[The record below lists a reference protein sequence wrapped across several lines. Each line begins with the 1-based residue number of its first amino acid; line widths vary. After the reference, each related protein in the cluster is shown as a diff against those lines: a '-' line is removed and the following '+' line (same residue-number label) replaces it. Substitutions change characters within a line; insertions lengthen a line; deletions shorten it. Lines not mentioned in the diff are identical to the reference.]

1 MLRGRGDFRRPSR
14 DLEAL
19 ASKPLAIRYPVR
31 APRWNSFIKAMRR
44 AHQQTST
51 LLALSATLLA
61 ASCGGSGG
69 GGAATFVA
77 KATTEAADPSFDPVV
92 GGDFAAFLALE
103 ATTGPAGTDIDGDG
117 TPDDKVTMGISLLN
131 GVTTSTNLEADAV
144 YILDGEFFLVVD
156 EITNGVDYSGAGG
169 IADLV
174 LMHWNTEAGIDPV
187 YVDDIERT
195 ASIAAVA
202 TPENLYYVTTVAQGA
217 GTTNLRLLDPLMP
230 TLPVT
235 VGVSGS
241 ALSSCR
247 ILGDREGL
255 LLVTVDEN
263 VDGDTDGDGDGTDSF
278 ALALLDATD
287 VAAELS
293 LTAVT
298 IRGASTPFDAEALD
312 VVGDGIADE
321 GWLVAVLA
329 DEITEDVDLND
340 PSLFAGGWLP
350 IQCSN
355 LADND
360 KTDEVLHYIYFGH
373 PTFATTPVNTGLVGR
388 SRVLVVD
395 GEYVATITPETDAGC
410 DLNGDGLGD
419 LIPRWCAAVDPALG
433 SMGVLPPNA
442 GTLMDALALA
452 PAGGSL
458 GLVKLEGNLVALV
471 SEAND
476 TEDHDSDGLNT
487 HNLLAYI
494 DDLDTDMTWDYDLGT
509 PEGGFTVVGASWLG
523 SDAVIDRIA
532 VGFQESVV
540 DLNLN
545 GGCGAVLKD
554 ADKSDSVAA
563 WIHFETG
570 GLGIP
575 GIGFSVDKFNM
586 GGVFAGGNL
595 FFRMDEADDDTDYNG
610 NGTKTEI
617 ILTRNPVGA
626 AGCAPTAIGTLHNLV
641 KPAIFSDNV
650 RGGVFMTDEDEALVD
665 VNNDGDEDDFVLRW
679 MRFL

>member
-1 MLRGRGDFRRPSR
+1 
-14 DLEAL
+14 
-19 ASKPLAIRYPVR
+19 
-31 APRWNSFIKAMRR
+31 MRR
-44 AHQQTST
+44 ATLQTST

-69 GGAATFVA
+69 GGTSTFVA
-77 KATTEAADPSFDPVV
+77 QATTEAADPSFDPVV
-92 GGDFAAFLALE
+92 VGDFGAFLALE
-103 ATTGPAGTDIDGDG
+103 ATTGAAGTDIDGDG

-144 YILDGEFFLVVD
+144 FIIDGEFFLVVD
-156 EITNGVDYSGAGG
+156 EVTNGVDYSGVGG

-174 LMHWNTEAGIDPV
+174 LMHWNTTDGVDPV
-187 YVDDIERT
+187 YVDDLERT
-195 ASIAAVA
+195 VQLAVVETA
-202 TPENLYYVTTVAQGA
+202 DTLYYVTTVAQGA
-217 GTTNLRLLDPLMP
+217 GTTNLRLLDPAMP

-235 VGVSGS
+235 VGVTGS
-241 ALSSCR
+241 ALTSCR
-247 ILGDREGL
+247 ILGEKEGL

-263 VDGDTDGDGDGTDSF
+263 VDGDTDGDGDGIDSF
-278 ALALLDATD
+278 ALALLDGTD

-298 IRGASTPFDAEALD
+298 VRGASAPFDAEALD
-312 VVGDGIADE
+312 IMGDGTADE
-321 GWLVAVLA
+321 GWLVGVLA
-329 DEITEDVDLND
+329 DEITEDADLND
-340 PSLFAGGWLP
+340 PALFAGGWLP
-350 IQCSN
+350 IICAN
-355 LADND
+355 LADGD

-373 PTFATTPVNTGLVGR
+373 PTFAATPVNTGLVGR
-388 SRVLVVD
+388 SRVLVLD
-395 GEYVATITPETDAGC
+395 GGYVATVSPEIDADC
-410 DLNGDGLGD
+410 DFNGDGLGD

-433 SMGVLPPNA
+433 SMGVLPPTA
-442 GTLMDALALA
+442 GGLMDALVLN

-458 GLVKLEGNLVALV
+458 GMVELEGNLVILV

-494 DDLDTDMTWDYDLGT
+494 DDLDTDMTWEYDLGT

-523 SDAVIDRIA
+523 AEAVIDRIA
-532 VGFQESVV
+532 VGFQESTL

-554 ADKSDSVAA
+554 SDKTDSVAA
-563 WIHFETG
+563 WIHFEPG

-575 GIGFSVDKFNM
+575 GIGFSVDEFNM

-595 FFRMDEADDDTDYNG
+595 FFRMDEADDDTDYNN
-610 NGTKTEI
+610 NGTKSEV
-617 ILTRNPVGA
+617 ILTRNPVGG
-626 AGCAPTAIGTLHNLV
+626 AGCSPKAIGTLHNLV

-650 RGGVFMTDEDEALVD
+650 RGGLFMTDESEALVD
-665 VNNDGDEDDFVLRW
+665 VNKDGDDDDFVLRW